1 MITSGFFDSV
11 NSDRLYNAEQMSSYF
26 DGIVSNGVYEMIGDR
41 FLVSENSGLTVN
53 VGTGRAIINCHWIK
67 NDTVSTL
74 SISPADVQYGRV
86 DAIVL
91 RLDLS
96 ERMISLTVKNGTPS
110 ASPLMPEITR
120 NDTVYELYLATVYV
134 AKNATQVTAAEIT
147 DLRPSVYC
155 GWVTGVIKQ
164 VDTSDLFLQWQA
176 AYEKQFATFDAYMNA
191 KMQEFNSW
199 FAALTKQLTVQTGVT
214 KYEYRQTLGPGSN
227 TATVDIDEYDMNADV
242 LLVFVD
248 GVYYS
253 EGYDYEIK
261 PPVRVWA
268 YPLVRFNQKFNK
280 STKITMVVLKNVIG
294 QNVIT
299 ANAGNLVI
307 QSSGVVGEAG
317 SMSEPEEVQS

>member
-26 DGIVSNGVYEMIGDR
+26 DGIVSNGVYEMIGGR

-74 SISPADVQYGRV
+74 SLSPADVQYGRV

-96 ERMISLTVKNGTPS
+96 ERMISLTVKSGTPS
-110 ASPLMPEITR
+110 AAPLMPEITR
-120 NDTVYELYLATVYV
+120 NDTVYELYIAAVYV

-164 VDTSDLFLQWQA
+164 VDTSDLFLQWQS
-176 AYEKQFATFDAYMNA
+176 AYEKQFADFDAYMSA
-191 KMQEFNSW
+191 KMAAFNEW
-199 FAALTKQLTVQTGVT
+199 FAALTQQLTVQTGVT
-214 KYEYRQTLGPGSN
+214 KYEYRQSLGAGSSA
-227 TATVDIDEYDMNADV
+227 ATVDIPEYDMDTDI
-242 LLVFVD
+242 LLVYVD
-248 GVYYS
+248 GAYYS
-253 EGYDYEIK
+253 ERYDYTVK
-261 PPVRVWA
+261 PPSRLWP
-268 YPLVRFNQKFNK
+268 YPTVAFNSAF
-280 STKITMVVLKNVIG
+280 TKAVKVTMVVLKNVIG
-294 QNVIT
+294 QNVYD
-299 ANAGNLVI
+299 AAAGDAVI
-307 QSSGVVGEAG
+307 QATGVLGFSA
-317 SMSEPEEVQS
+317 SATTPEEV